1 MLSVARNKQFLV
13 ALVMLAA
20 SAGVGFAVYHVREAV
35 RFARLSDTEKK
46 VIGVWEWTTMHA
58 IGRMRIRA
66 SHRFD
71 EWFIESERDED
82 HPESRLVTH
91 GRWSIEG
98 AEFVYVHDPG
108 QLGGQLLALEH
119 PHIPLSDFADG
130 GMKRVH

>member
-1 MLSVARNKQFLV
+1 MLSATRNKQLLF
-13 ALVMLAA
+13 ALIIVAA
-20 SAGVGFAVYHVREAV
+20 SAGVGFATYRVREAV
-35 RFARLSDTEKK
+35 RFARLSETEKR

-58 IGRMRIRA
+58 VGRMRIRA

-71 EWFIESERDED
+71 EWFVESERDEE
-82 HPESRLVTH
+82 HPESRHVTH

-108 QLGGQLLALEH
+108 YPFALDH

-130 GMKRVH
+130 GMKKVH